1 MRIHEV
7 FDLVVHRHIICVTC
21 KSRGS
26 GLLTHSMVKFGYCGK
41 ATKFENISHI
51 TLKLLSNVKIK
62 WEIFSNFCGLL
73 KICELY
79 AIRER
84 MLEKQKKCPKGKVS
98 LHLNRKLFRRL
109 PLDFHG
115 KITLIDSPSTSVLV
129 RYTQYPIMYIRTDL
143 SNDPFITWIWIFELS
158 NFQICQLSFRWK
170 IRFKSMLWTDLLKNE
185 NSSLVA
191 CQYYYIF

>member
-1 MRIHEV
+1 MGKPQNLKTSH
-7 FDLVVHRHIICVTC
+7 T
-21 KSRGS
+21 
-26 GLLTHSMVKFGYCGK
+26 LL
-41 ATKFENISHI
+41 I
-51 TLKLLSNVKIK
+51 SNVKIK
-62 WEIFSNFCGLL
+62 WELFSDFCGLL

-129 RYTQYPIMYIRTDL
+129 RYTQYQIMYLHKNWSIKWSVHYMDL
-143 SNDPFITWIWIFELS
+143 NFWTFEFPNLS
-158 NFQICQLSFRWK
+158 AEFQVKNSIQIHVVNRSFKKWK
-170 IRFKSMLWTDLLKNE
+170 
-185 NSSLVA
+185 
-191 CQYYYIF
+191 

>member
-1 MRIHEV
+1 MGKPQNLKTSH
-7 FDLVVHRHIICVTC
+7 T
-21 KSRGS
+21 
-26 GLLTHSMVKFGYCGK
+26 LL
-41 ATKFENISHI
+41 I
-51 TLKLLSNVKIK
+51 SNVKIK
-62 WEIFSNFCGLL
+62 WELFSDFCGLL

-129 RYTQYPIMYIRTDL
+129 RYTQYQIMYIRTDL

-158 NFQICQLSFRWK
+158 NFQSFRWK

-191 CQYYYIF
+191 CQYYYVF

>member
-1 MRIHEV
+1 MKKISL
-7 FDLVVHRHIICVTC
+7 FA
-21 KSRGS
+21 
-26 GLLTHSMVKFGYCGK
+26 LTL
-41 ATKFENISHI
+41 IS
-51 TLKLLSNVKIK
+51 NFKIK

-129 RYTQYPIMYIRTDL
+129 RYTQYPIMYIRTDR
-143 SNDPFITWIWIFELS
+143 SNDPFITWIWILS
-158 NFQICQLSFRWK
+158 DEIYFWENYLTNLIK
-170 IRFKSMLWTDLLKNE
+170 IHVLNRLK
-185 NSSLVA
+185 
-191 CQYYYIF
+191 IFLKTWN

>member
-1 MRIHEV
+1 MWESHKIWKH
-7 FDLVVHRHIICVTC
+7 H
-21 KSRGS
+21 
-26 GLLTHSMVKFGYCGK
+26 HS
-41 ATKFENISHI
+41 

-62 WEIFSNFCGLL
+62 WEIFFKFLWPSQ
-73 KICELY
+73 ICELY

-129 RYTQYPIMYIRTDL
+129 RYTQYPIMYVHKNWSIKWSVHYMDL
-143 SNDPFITWIWIFELS
+143 NFCPMKFTFEKIIW
-158 NFQICQLSFRWK
+158 QIWTNSYTQQIKNL
-170 IRFKSMLWTDLLKNE
+170 FKNMKLAPRRLYYSDL
-185 NSSLVA
+185 
-191 CQYYYIF
+191 

>member
-1 MRIHEV
+1 MTKIYNRLRIHEV
-7 FDLVVHRHIICVTC
+7 FDLVVQRHIICVTC
-21 KSRGS
+21 KSRS
-26 GLLTHSMVKFGYCGK
+26 SSLLTHSMVKFGYCEK
-41 ATKFENISHI
+41 ATKFENISHLA
-51 TLKLLSNVKIK
+51 LKLLSNVKIK
-62 WEIFSNFCGLL
+62 WEIFSIFCGLL

-143 SNDPFITWIWIFELS
+143 SNYMDFNFWTFEFSNLSDEIYFWENHLINLIQFHVLNRLKIFLKTW
-158 NFQICQLSFRWK
+158 K
-170 IRFKSMLWTDLLKNE
+170 
-185 NSSLVA
+185 
-191 CQYYYIF
+191 

>member
-1 MRIHEV
+1 MKSPPSIWDLLHNVKSTVKILSIFVV
-7 FDLVVHRHIICVTC
+7 FL
-21 KSRGS
+21 
-26 GLLTHSMVKFGYCGK
+26 
-41 ATKFENISHI
+41 ENMSF
-51 TLKLLSNVKIK
+51 KIK
-62 WEIFSNFCGLL
+62 WEILSNFRGLL

-129 RYTQYPIMYIRTDL
+129 RYTQYPIMYIRTDR
-143 SNDPFITWIWIFELS
+143 SNDPFITWIWISPEIYFWENHLT
-158 NFQICQLSFRWK
+158 NLIKFIYP
-170 IRFKSMLWTDLLKNE
+170 TD
-185 NSSLVA
+185 
-191 CQYYYIF
+191 